1 MSTAPLSAAR
11 VVRRSELA
19 RMRGDARLMQ
29 RRYCAMEGAELLE
42 LCAAARK
49 KLLARNKAV
58 MRNKAAQRRR
68 KHGAGGGGGGGGRG
82 GKGGQG
88 GKGRRRGGSGKGG
101 GGRGRQGAREGAREG
116 VAPERPTHLAPEQL
130 VRVRSW
136 WCAEPTR
143 GLEPRC
149 VKGVV
154 WADGQRGLHAIWSL
168 FCTQA
173 QHA

>member
-1 MSTAPLSAAR
+1 MNSAPPLPPRRAA
-11 VVRRSELA
+11 LA
-19 RMRGDARLMQ
+19 PAVHPPETLHRCRFACEHLIPERDRPSRQPWPGLDW
-29 RRYCAMEGAELLE
+29 GA
-42 LCAAARK
+42 
-49 KLLARNKAV
+49 
-58 MRNKAAQRRR
+58 
-68 KHGAGGGGGGGGRG
+68 GRG
-82 GKGGQG
+82 GAPG
-88 GKGRRRGGSGKGG
+88 RRGGG
-101 GGRGRQGAREGAREG
+101 EGAREG
-116 VAPERPTHLAPEQL
+116 VAPERPTHLAAEQL